1 IVGGLVIMTAD
12 RLFLPAL
19 KDFLA
24 SLLTNTILPSL
35 AGNPVLQAAVKDNA
49 NPILY
54 RFLLFGLTLVIM
66 MAVRPEGLIPSAQRR
81 MELHAAEEMAGPVIP
96 EETAKPNAMTVAGKT
111 KAAAKKR

>member
-1 IVGGLVIMTAD
+1 MVILGGLGNINGVIVGGMVIMMAD

-24 SLLTNTILPSL
+24 GLLKNTILPALS
-35 AGNPVLQAAVKDNA
+35 NTPTLQAAVEQNA

-66 MAVRPEGLIPSAQRR
+66 MAVKPEGLIPNAQRKA
-81 MELHAAEEMAGPVIP
+81 ELRSDDEIAADLASERA
-96 EETAKPNAMTVAGKT
+96 
-111 KAAAKKR
+111 

>member
-1 IVGGLVIMTAD
+1 MIVGGMVIMSAD

-24 SLLTNTILPSL
+24 GLLKATILPALSS
-35 AGNPVLQAAVKDNA
+35 NPTLRAAVEQNA

-66 MAVRPEGLIPSAQRR
+66 MAVRPEGLIPSAQRKA
-81 MELHAAEEMAGPVIP
+81 ELRSDEEIAADQAAAEAQ
-96 EETAKPNAMTVAGKT
+96 A
-111 KAAAKKR
+111 